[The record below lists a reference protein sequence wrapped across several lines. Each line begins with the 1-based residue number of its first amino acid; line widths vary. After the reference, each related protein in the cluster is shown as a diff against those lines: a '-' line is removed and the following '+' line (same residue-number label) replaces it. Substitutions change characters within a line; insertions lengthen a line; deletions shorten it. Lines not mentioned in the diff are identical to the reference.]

1 MDKYLIRKARTQDSS
16 LVQYIK
22 LLLLSIYKIFFL
34 LDCVIYACWGTPWK
48 KFLELPLMTTIPMN
62 IQIFTHP
69 LPHLEFVKALHILLE
84 HVTSKKEED
93 SFGLKTGLL
102 VQNSMYMACIMSILS
117 HYLCPWSQPKVPR
130 ESQSIS
136 SWGTFN
142 PQHKLALE
150 YHQFDHFLWL
160 H

>member
-48 KFLELPLMTTIPMN
+48 KFLESPLMTTIPMN

-84 HVTSKKEED
+84 HVTFEKEED
-93 SFGLKTGLL
+93 SFKLKTGVACSKQYVHGLHCVHIKSL
-102 VQNSMYMACIMSILS
+102 PVSMITTKGTTGVLINKFMKNSPSPA
-117 HYLCPWSQPKVPR
+117 
-130 ESQSIS
+130 
-136 SWGTFN
+136 
-142 PQHKLALE
+142 
-150 YHQFDHFLWL
+150 
-160 H
+160 